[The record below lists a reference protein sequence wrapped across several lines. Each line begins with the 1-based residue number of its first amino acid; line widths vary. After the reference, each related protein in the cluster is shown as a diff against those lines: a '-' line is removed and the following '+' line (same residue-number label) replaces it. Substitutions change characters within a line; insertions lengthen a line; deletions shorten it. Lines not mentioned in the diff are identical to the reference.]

1 MSEAMKGLFQL
12 SDSRSG
18 LSLGVM
24 AIPAVLLVILT
35 TMAHGFASLENLA
48 NLSSQITAL
57 VMVALGQMM
66 VALVMGLDLSV
77 GSVISLVTCVIATGG
92 SPVLTIPLSFA
103 IGIMVGLINGW
114 GVTSLRIHPI
124 IMTLSSM
131 TFLQGATLMWQST
144 PGGHVPQTFS
154 MIWAGH
160 TLGVPHSL
168 MWSAMCALVLSLII
182 HHSRF
187 GLHLYAV
194 GGNAVSARLNG
205 VASNRVTIS
214 AYVVCSLFA
223 VMAGLY
229 LAARIASGDPK
240 IGASF
245 GLDSITAIALGGV
258 QLSGGIGGVASAI
271 IGALS
276 LGLISNGMN
285 LLGVSPFLQSSAK
298 GLLLIVAICA
308 QRRKTVGL

>member
-1 MSEAMKGLFQL
+1 MRGLIQL

-18 LSLGVM
+18 LNFSVM
-24 AIPAVLLVILT
+24 IIPAALLIILT
-35 TMAHGFASLENLA
+35 TLAHGFASLENLA

-57 VMVALGQMM
+57 VIVALGQMT

-77 GSVISLVTCVIATGG
+77 GSVISLVTCVVATGG
-92 SPVLTIPLSFA
+92 PLVLTIPLSFA
-103 IGIMVGLINGW
+103 IGIVAGLINGC
-114 GVTSLRIHPI
+114 GVAVLGIHPI

-131 TFLQGATLMWQST
+131 TFLQGATLMWQAI
-144 PGGHVPQTFS
+144 PGGHVPEIFS
-154 MIWAGH
+154 MVWAGN

-168 MWSAMCALVLSLII
+168 LWSALCALMLSFVINR
-182 HHSRF
+182 SRF

-194 GGNAVSARLNG
+194 GGNSLSARLNG
-205 VASNRVTIS
+205 IAANRVTIS

-223 VMAGLY
+223 VIAGLY

-245 GLDSITAIALGGV
+245 GLDSVTAIALGGT

-271 IGALS
+271 VGALS

-298 GLLLIVAICA
+298 GLLLIIAICA

>member
-1 MSEAMKGLFQL
+1 MRGLTQI

-18 LSLGVM
+18 LSLSIMV
-24 AIPAVLLVILT
+24 IPVALIIILT
-35 TMAHGFASLENLA
+35 TMAHGFASLENLS
-48 NLSSQITAL
+48 NLSSQIAAL
-57 VMVALGQMM
+57 VIVAIGQMT

-77 GSVISLVTCVIATGG
+77 GSVISLVTCMIATGG
-92 SPVLTIPLSFA
+92 PLVLTIPFSFA
-103 IGIMVGLINGW
+103 VGIMVGLMNGW
-114 GVTSLRIHPI
+114 GVTTLRIHPI

-131 TFLQGATLMWQST
+131 TFLQGVTLMWQAI
-144 PGGHVPQTFS
+144 PGGHVPDIFS
-154 MIWAGH
+154 VIAAGH

-168 MWSAMCALVLSLII
+168 IWSAMCAVAFSMLLNC
-182 HHSRF
+182 SRF

-205 VASNRVTIS
+205 VAVKRVTVS
-214 AYVVCSLFA
+214 AYVLCSMLA
-223 VMAGLY
+223 VIAGLY

-245 GLDSITAIALGGV
+245 GLDSITAIALGGT
-258 QLSGGIGGVASAI
+258 QLSGGVGGVASAI
-271 IGALS
+271 VGALS

-285 LLGVSPFLQSSAK
+285 LLGISPFLQSSAK

>member
-1 MSEAMKGLFQL
+1 MRGLIQL

-18 LSLGVM
+18 LNFSVM
-24 AIPAVLLVILT
+24 IIPAALLIILT
-35 TMAHGFASLENLA
+35 TLAHGFASLENLA

-57 VMVALGQMM
+57 VIVALGQMT

-77 GSVISLVTCVIATGG
+77 GSVISLVTCVVATGG
-92 SPVLTIPLSFA
+92 PLVLTIPLSFA
-103 IGIMVGLINGW
+103 IGIVVGLINGC
-114 GVTSLRIHPI
+114 GVAVLGIHPI

-131 TFLQGATLMWQST
+131 TFLQGATLMWQAI
-144 PGGHVPQTFS
+144 PGGHVPEIFS
-154 MIWAGH
+154 MVWAGN

-168 MWSAMCALVLSLII
+168 LWSALCALMLSFVINR
-182 HHSRF
+182 SRF

-194 GGNAVSARLNG
+194 GGNSLSARLNG
-205 VASNRVTIS
+205 IAANRVTIS

-223 VMAGLY
+223 VIAGLY

-245 GLDSITAIALGGV
+245 GLDSVTAIALGGT

-271 IGALS
+271 VGALS

-298 GLLLIVAICA
+298 GLLLIIAICA